1 MNKKRFS
8 VVTVCFNAEES
19 IGATLRSVISQST
32 DLFEFIVVDG
42 GSTDSTMAILE
53 KYRSHI
59 DILISE
65 PDGGIYNAMNKG
77 ANLASGDYIIYM
89 NANDVFFNSEVL
101 AKVDAEIDGHEYG
114 LVYGDYILNIGPTQ
128 YYVSSNEDC
137 KGGIVTSHQAIFCK
151 TEMLRAIGF
160 DENFILAA
168 DYNLIGQLWD
178 MGLKL
183 RVCSPI
189 CVMESIGFS
198 SSRKGLIIRE
208 HFKINR
214 SRHGFIFAFYKAM
227 LAFSSMLL
235 ANILSL
241 LGLSQVRKT
250 LRRFKGWKAL
260 Q

>member
-8 VVTVCFNAEES
+8 VVTVCFNAEKS
-19 IGATLRSVISQST
+19 IEATLRSVISQSI
-32 DLFEFIVVDG
+32 DLFEFIVIDG

-65 PDGGIYNAMNKG
+65 SDGGIYNAMNKG

-101 AKVDAEIDGHEYG
+101 AKVDAEIGGHEYS
-114 LVYGDYILNIGPTQ
+114 LVYGDYILNIGSTQ

-137 KGGIVTSHQAIFCK
+137 KGVIVTSHQAIFCK

-160 DENFILAA
+160 DENLILAA
-168 DYNLIGQLWD
+168 DYNLVAHLWD
-178 MGLKL
+178 AGLKL
-183 RVCSPI
+183 RVSSPI

-198 SSRKGLIIRE
+198 SNRKGLIISE

-214 SRHGFIFAFYKAM
+214 RRHGFSFAFYKAM
-227 LAFSSMLL
+227 LTFSSMQF
-235 ANILSL
+235 AIILSM
-241 LGLSQVRKT
+241 LGLSQVRKN
-250 LRRFKGWKAL
+250 LRRFKGWKVL
-260 Q
+260 